1 MYIITNLGASNG
13 CKVSKNRQLQETQ
26 KKKTRAPAYRN
37 AERPR
42 QLKRALR
49 AALLTR
55 RTTVKE
61 TEERARRHLLP
72 GSKMIRKLRP
82 SILSLLLLFLQLV
95 PLSSASLKNELSNAE
110 DTKEALQWNI
120 TWCRTSLPSFQY
132 KAECGTRP
140 LMDESTVGS
149 RIIGGHD
156 AELGAWP
163 WQVSLQIHYSDGAYR
178 HICAGALINNNSVL
192 TAAHCIKNYV
202 NPNMWKAVVGLHHLY
217 KHLPYTTVYHVKY
230 IIIHSD
236 FEFGT
241 FENDVAL
248 FRLTQLVKYNG
259 YVQPIC
265 LPDAAHF
272 QINKHKNPCY
282 ISGWGS
288 TKEKGK
294 GKHIL
299 QEAQVDIIPLQI
311 CNSYDWY
318 AGTVSLNMICAG
330 SESGHV
336 DSCQG
341 DSGGP
346 LVCYFP
352 DANKYYL
359 IGITSSGFGC
369 GRPKFPGLYVR
380 TASYRNWIYS
390 YISNKTNT
398 AFLET

>member
-1 MYIITNLGASNG
+1 MQSEQKSTITRDTKEQDARSCVPRRGAHAPIETRPESR
-13 CKVSKNRQLQETQ
+13 VAHETDNR
-26 KKKTRAPAYRN
+26 KRN
-37 AERPR
+37 RGGPR
-42 QLKRALR
+42 H
-49 AALLTR
+49 
-55 RTTVKE
+55 
-61 TEERARRHLLP
+61 HLLP

-95 PLSSASLKNELSNAE
+95 PLSSASLKNE
-110 DTKEALQWNI
+110 
-120 TWCRTSLPSFQY
+120 
-132 KAECGTRP
+132 CGTRP
-140 LMDESTVGS
+140 LMDESTMGS

-192 TAAHCIKNYV
+192 TAAHCITNYV

-248 FRLTQLVKYNG
+248 FRLTQLVKYND

-288 TKEKGK
+288 TKE
-294 GKHIL
+294 
-299 QEAQVDIIPLQI
+299 
-311 CNSYDWY
+311 
-318 AGTVSLNMICAG
+318 
-330 SESGHV
+330 
-336 DSCQG
+336 QG
-341 DSGGP
+341 RQWW
-346 LVCYFP
+346 
-352 DANKYYL
+352 
-359 IGITSSGFGC
+359 SSGVL
-369 GRPKFPGLYVR
+369 FPRCQQILFNRNHQLWLWLWQTKISRTLCAYSKLQKLDIFLY
-380 TASYRNWIYS
+380 I
-390 YISNKTNT
+390 
-398 AFLET
+398 